1 MEGREKKRRG
11 EEGRGEERG
20 EERSRERRERRE
32 RRGAEKG
39 GYLKW
44 KGHLKKGAVLHGTNN
59 QRNIGR
65 QRLHLVEA
73 HDHLHLDI

>member
-1 MEGREKKRRG
+1 MERRG
-11 EEGRGEERG
+11 EERRGEERRG
-20 EERSRERRERRE
+20 EERRE

-44 KGHLKKGAVLHGTNN
+44 EGHLKKGAVLHGTNN
-59 QRNIGR
+59 QRNINR